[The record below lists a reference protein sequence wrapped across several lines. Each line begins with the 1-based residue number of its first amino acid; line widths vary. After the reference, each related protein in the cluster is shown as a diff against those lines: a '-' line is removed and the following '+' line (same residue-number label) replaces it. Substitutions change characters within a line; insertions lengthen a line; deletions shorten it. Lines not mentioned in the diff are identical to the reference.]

1 MKLDNITTP
10 GNKLLQPLKRL
21 TLRHL
26 NLIPLRRVQMT
37 QRHMLIQQ
45 VILPV
50 FRKTGMNLL
59 ILNAYQTTFRSFDE
73 LLQPP

>member
-1 MKLDNITTP
+1 MKLDHITTP
-10 GNKLLQPLKRL
+10 SNKLLQPMKRL
-21 TLRHL
+21 TLSHL
-26 NLIPLRRVQMT
+26 NLIPLSRVQMT
-37 QRHMLIQQ
+37 QRHVLIQQ

-59 ILNAYQTTFRSFDE
+59 ILNAYQTALRSFDK